1 MKKKKKEL
9 TGRVKEKKKR
19 RNRKISKIKPPPR
32 RASASLFM
40 VTSLYRA
47 PPQTRSQWRA
57 ASIEIVERALEQEE
71 EKQKPHLHVQDFAG
85 NSHRN
90 KTKQNKKLSLPG
102 RFGTLKP
109 SRKNSIV
116 KQTYAIIR
124 VWERY
129 DTEEEKMLLHRYILT
144 WKKNNNNK

>member
-1 MKKKKKEL
+1 MKKKKKKG
-9 TGRVKEKKKR
+9 TNGKSKKKKKR

-90 KTKQNKKLSLPG
+90 KTKQKKTIFAWPFWNTKAL
-102 RFGTLKP
+102 
-109 SRKNSIV
+109 
-116 KQTYAIIR
+116 
-124 VWERY
+124 
-129 DTEEEKMLLHRYILT
+129 EEKQHR
-144 WKKNNNNK
+144 